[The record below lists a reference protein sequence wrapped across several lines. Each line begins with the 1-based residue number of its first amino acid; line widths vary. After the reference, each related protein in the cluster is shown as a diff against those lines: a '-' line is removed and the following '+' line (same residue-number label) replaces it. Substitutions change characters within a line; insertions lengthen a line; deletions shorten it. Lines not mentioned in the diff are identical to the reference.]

1 MMLLLQSNKVFL
13 KATLLPERLGGASP
27 APEAVP
33 VEINKGKPAF
43 ELSVVNLV
51 LFVCFEKTPNQ
62 VRISSSCWDFEKH
75 SVSSDLPRKTTKII
89 GLCSC
94 LCLFLYKN
102 KAYEDWDC
110 FLEL

>member
-62 VRISSSCWDFEKH
+62 VRISSSCWDFKKH